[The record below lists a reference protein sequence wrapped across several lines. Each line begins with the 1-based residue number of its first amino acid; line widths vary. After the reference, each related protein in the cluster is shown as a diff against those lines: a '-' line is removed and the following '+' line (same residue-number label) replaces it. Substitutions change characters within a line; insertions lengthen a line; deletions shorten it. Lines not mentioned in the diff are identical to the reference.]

1 MTMEQENKVLKRKR
15 SENFST
21 AEKKLLIDLVMKHKH
36 IVENKNSDAVTWQE
50 KKNAWIF
57 ITDVFNSGSGKYDKP
72 RTPDA
77 IRGKYESLKKELR
90 RKSYRANGEIIEY
103 SEYEEKLL
111 SIMGVLPLIV
121 KCDQDQ
127 DYLVE
132 DNIKIETDIPEDMET
147 ITDGP
152 DYKKHKEKESYI
164 VLESLIKAE
173 ERKQQEFEMDL
184 RLKEQQYEKVKQE
197 MQAFQELHT
206 LEVQGKKLNIR
217 LLEIEIE
224 KKQCK

>member
-1 MTMEQENKVLKRKR
+1 
-15 SENFST
+15 
-21 AEKKLLIDLVMKHKH
+21 MKHKH

-224 KKQCK
+224 KKQNK